1 MAAIFG
7 TEIGQVAARVE
18 TTKGTALAP
27 TAVHAGIEVWDPQ
40 VTPVV
45 GVAERPTAHA
55 TLGMPRGVP
64 NVRHY
69 EATFRCPLKGRA
81 SAGLAPEATA
91 LLRACGLSE
100 TIVAS
105 TSVTY
110 QGVSLLSSQ
119 ETITLDVY
127 KDGKRWRLAGAVGN
141 LVAEVRRDGI
151 PYIDFSFLGKYAAPS
166 DTALLASPPYVAT
179 SPPQPV
185 GATLTLMSQ
194 TMIATGWQFNLGNEI
209 KLRQDITDATGWG
222 HGYIANRDP
231 VISIDPEDELVATF
245 DFLQRLTDGTL
256 GEFVGSIGSAA
267 GNIIRLRAPAVQIT
281 DAPYADREGLLTR
294 NLTLKCRENV
304 VDADDAFTLRYT

>member
-1 MAAIFG
+1 MSAILG

-27 TAVHAGIEVWDPQ
+27 TAVHGGIEVWDPQ

-45 GVAERPTAHA
+45 GVAARPPAPAPFGTPA
-55 TLGMPRGVP
+55 GIP

-81 SAGLAPEATA
+81 SAGIAPDIMT
-91 LLRACGLSE
+91 LLRGCGLSE

-105 TSVTY
+105 TSTTY
-110 QGVSLLSSQ
+110 QGVSVLSSQ

-127 KDGKRWRLAGAVGN
+127 RDGKRWRLTGAVGN
-141 LVAEVRRDGI
+141 LVAEVRRDAV
-151 PYIDFSFLGKYAAPS
+151 PYVDFSFLGKYVAPT
-166 DTALLASPPYVAT
+166 DTAILVSPPYVAT

-185 GATLTLMSQ
+185 GATLTLLSQ
-194 TMIATGWQFNLGNEI
+194 TLIATGWTFNLGNEL

-222 HGYIANRDP
+222 HGYIANRDS

-245 DFLQRLTDGTL
+245 DFLQRLTNGTL
-256 GEFVGSIGSAA
+256 GEFVGQIGTVA
-267 GNIIRLRAPAVQIT
+267 GNIIRLRAPAVQVT
-281 DAPYADREGLLTR
+281 DAPYAEREGLLTR
-294 NLTLKCRENV
+294 NVSLRCRENV
-304 VDADDAFTLRYT
+304 VDSNDQFTLRYT